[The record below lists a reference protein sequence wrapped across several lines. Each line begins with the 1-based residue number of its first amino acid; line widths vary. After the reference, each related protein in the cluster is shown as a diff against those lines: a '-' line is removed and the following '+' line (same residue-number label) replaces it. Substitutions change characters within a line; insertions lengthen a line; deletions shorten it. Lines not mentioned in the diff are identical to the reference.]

1 MCLHVLITELT
12 QNCQEI
18 SRYHSAWP
26 GLYCRLER
34 IVYHKEIL
42 GTPWHKVDILETGKQ
57 IP

>member
-1 MCLHVLITELT
+1 MYLHVLIPELT
-12 QNCQEI
+12 QNCREI
-18 SRYHSAWP
+18 SHYRSVWP

-34 IVYHKEIL
+34 IVYHTEIL